1 MSARRHMR
9 VWTSAWETPK
19 LDAFIRFGGLAVK
32 PGFVCMEIGD
42 GNPDLFSS
50 DGEVALDAKGL
61 RRLAAM
67 AIREAET
74 LERKAGVR

>member
-9 VWTSAWETPK
+9 VWTSVWETPK

-32 PGFVCMEIGD
+32 PGLVCMEVGD
-42 GNPDLFSS
+42 GHPDAPLSER
-50 DGEVALDAKGL
+50 EVSLDAKAL

-67 AIREAET
+67 ALREAER